1 MVCTDIVWY
10 GTAEQDHATR
20 VQKKQ
25 NTNGFPYCGCVNVSK
40 PSKTRFSVSRLKPAE
55 RKRYYRLFFYYLENN
70 ASYPGFVFFKNM
82 SSCAHLYTV
91 FFSILI
97 ITPPTRYFFFKYA
110 IRCPS
115 LGKTQYRTTHLVH
128 SDTGR
133 YLFYFVPGGFYV

>member
-55 RKRYYRLFFYYLENN
+55 RKRYYRLFF
-70 ASYPGFVFFKNM
+70 
-82 SSCAHLYTV
+82 
-91 FFSILI
+91 II
-97 ITPPTRYFFFKYA
+97 WRITPPTRVSSFLKICHPVPISIPFF
-110 IRCPS
+110 
-115 LGKTQYRTTHLVH
+115 LV
-128 SDTGR
+128 
-133 YLFYFVPGGFYV
+133 F